1 VRNHTLRTF
10 GNLTQR
16 MAQIMGRKSQ
26 VSVSFGGTMAYAGLL
41 SNGQHHINLPALPAG
56 TIMSEHQYRVYNGY
70 IDHEVAHLRWSDFK
84 MLEKG
89 GRRAPVLRHMIN
101 LVEDIRIENKQID
114 TYPGSRKFLDALC
127 YYVDKELPESNTLP
141 KDQAEKVLGLIYK
154 EAYAKYREIDT
165 NVVDDWL
172 GDYSDLKKIEEYMAA
187 QMPRLNTSKDTMR
200 IAKGIVDRLP
210 KNVDWPELS
219 PPPQLGDGEGGIP
232 QLIMISAEGR
242 RELKEKLKEALKAL
256 EEAASDNDKHEDRK
270 KVLVQ
275 LIEKIDDDNMKA
287 MGKCDL
293 PEQGPVLPPCGI
305 HHDRVFV
312 PSKTN
317 MRAYENT
324 RQNCTGEITA
334 AKKMLSMYLRSRKN
348 ESWSRGLEEGDLDT
362 SQLHNLVSL
371 GSNKIMKER
380 RSRDFMN
387 TAVLLLI
394 DNSSSMHAGTTR
406 TTAIILAEALN
417 GIKWLKLDIAGFATN
432 YHDYAPLKDSGRTSG
447 LDIFLYKDF
456 DEPYVKARG
465 RLGAIQTNG
474 STPLGEAYGH
484 GLERLI
490 RRKEERR
497 VLWIISDGEPY
508 LQLADRSHSEYE
520 LMRRNHAKC
529 RRYGIETVGTYVG
542 RRARGALKPYVDR
555 FSGIED
561 IRQMPQSMMEIIK
574 GLDALP
580 SVESIAPIRDH
591 MPHQVA

>member
-16 MAQIMGRKSQ
+16 MAMIMGRKSQ
-26 VSVSFGGTMAYAGLL
+26 VSVSFGGTMAFAHQSKDGRY
-41 SNGQHHINLPALPAG
+41 HINLPALPAG

-70 IDHEVAHLRWSDFK
+70 IDHEAAHLRWSDFK

-89 GRRAPVLRHMIN
+89 SKRSPVLKHMIN

-127 YYVDKELPESNTLP
+127 YHVDKELPELNSPP
-141 KDQAEKVLGLIYK
+141 KNLAEKVLGLIYK
-154 EAYAKYREIDT
+154 EAYAKYRKIDT
-165 NVVDDWL
+165 NVVNDWL
-172 GDYSDLKKIEEYMAA
+172 GDWPGLKKIEEYMAA
-187 QMPRLNTSKDTMR
+187 QMPQLVSNKDTVR

-210 KNVDWPELS
+210 KNIDWPQ
-219 PPPQLGDGEGGIP
+219 PPPEPSDGEGGMP
-232 QLIMISAEGR
+232 QLIMISAEGKK
-242 RELKEKLKEALKAL
+242 ELKEKLKEALKAL
-256 EEAASDNDKHEDRK
+256 EEAAAGNDKHEDRK

-287 MGKCDL
+287 MAKCDL
-293 PEQGPVLPPCGI
+293 PEQGPVLPPCGT

-312 PSKTN
+312 PSNT
-317 MRAYENT
+317 AFHVYEST

-348 ESWSRGLEEGDLDT
+348 ESWSRGLEEGELDT

-371 GSNKIMKER
+371 GSTKIMKER

-394 DNSSSMHAGTTR
+394 DNSGSMHAGTTR
-406 TTAIILAEALN
+406 TAAIVLAEALN
-417 GIKWLKLDIAGFATN
+417 GIKWLKLDIAGFTTN
-432 YHDYAPLKDSGRTSG
+432 DEDYTSLKGSGRTNG
-447 LDIFLYKDF
+447 LDILLYKDF

-465 RLGAIQTNG
+465 RLGAIRTHG
-474 STPLGEAYGH
+474 YTPLGEAYGH

-508 LQLADRSHSEYE
+508 LELADNSHSEYE
-520 LMRRNHAKC
+520 LMRRNYAKC
-529 RRYGIETVGTYVG
+529 KRYGIETVGTYVG
-542 RRARGALKPYVDR
+542 HRGRDALKSYVDR
-555 FSGIED
+555 FSGIQD
-561 IRQMPQSMMEIIK
+561 ISQMPQSMMEIIK
-574 GLDALP
+574 G
-580 SVESIAPIRDH
+580 ITK
-591 MPHQVA
+591 